1 MEISVVGEDLQ
12 PVPVGQIG
20 EFLIEGPGVSRG
32 YLGQHP
38 EQASILTD
46 IDGVHRYRSSDMGY
60 VREDGNLVFLHRKGD
75 QVMIGGKRVEA
86 KEVENVLLQDEVVRQ
101 AVVVPGRDEAG
112 FSYLV
117 AYIVPKDRG
126 FSLHGLKERLALRLT
141 PFMVPEFFVKMN
153 SIPLNTHGKPAV
165 EELPVVLKD
174 GRR

>member
-1 MEISVVGEDLQ
+1 MGEDLQ

-32 YLGQHP
+32 YLGQHS
-38 EQASILTD
+38 EQASFLTD
-46 IDGVHRYRSSDMGY
+46 ADGVRRYRSGDMGY
-60 VREDGNLVFLHRKGD
+60 VREDGNLVFLHRKDD

-117 AYIVPKDRG
+117 AYIAPKIAG
-126 FSLHGLKERLALRLT
+126 FPSMG
-141 PFMVPEFFVKMN
+141 
-153 SIPLNTHGKPAV
+153 
-165 EELPVVLKD
+165 
-174 GRR
+174 